1 MISQHF
7 EMSASVKVVCVISIH
22 IVFLGGTSTE
32 RCWTTASMISV
43 ALCTRVAPSRISWL
57 QPFYLGS
64 SGDPGMAITS
74 LPRSPASRAV
84 ISNPDLVAASITT
97 APSARRG
104 SRAHFG
110 QKQSF
115 INDLQKQGS
124 IFRWIDNINTASN
137 YPNRARFHG
146 TAMDKWHQ
154 YRAPCQTQSHSL
166 PRQARAPEFR
176 HCEWH

>member
-1 MISQHF
+1 MLDNRLDDISRIMH
-7 EMSASVKVVCVISIH
+7 K
-22 IVFLGGTSTE
+22 GGTI
-32 RCWTTASMISV
+32 ADKLV
-43 ALCTRVAPSRISWL
+43 ATILSWIKWRSGNGHHLIAAFTRFTR
-57 QPFYLGS
+57 
-64 SGDPGMAITS
+64 
-74 LPRSPASRAV
+74 V

-97 APSARRG
+97 APSARRV

-124 IFRWIDNINTASN
+124 IFRWIDNINAASN
-137 YPNRARFHG
+137 YPNRARCHG
-146 TAMDKWHQ
+146 TAMDKRHQ

-176 HCEWH
+176 HCKWH

>member
-1 MISQHF
+1 MLDNRLDDISRIMH
-7 EMSASVKVVCVISIH
+7 K
-22 IVFLGGTSTE
+22 GGTI
-32 RCWTTASMISV
+32 ADKLV
-43 ALCTRVAPSRISWL
+43 ATILSWIKWRSGNGHHLIAAFTRFTR
-57 QPFYLGS
+57 
-64 SGDPGMAITS
+64 
-74 LPRSPASRAV
+74 V

-146 TAMDKWHQ
+146 TAMDKRHQ